1 MGNIERGGYIL
12 YRRKVSSWKWIL
24 SLERKGLNVIEI
36 VSLSCA
42 CPLRNGVGTLSSG
55 NRRVNCSSRADRPL
69 HPSHDG
75 SHLQVKSTFDPDWY
89 GHYYPLCPLNSN
101 SYIARDFF
109 LKTKDDL
116 FSVPIPTTELKLN
129 SPSLPV
135 MWLIDL
141 AGLIISRDEEEA
153 NKPSS
158 WSLSSSHLFGMWMV
172 RIYFAHVLYSRFLP
186 PSSCPPL
193 LPLLFPLVSL
203 KSFPPL
209 TTSSGSGCIY
219 CGGSL
224 REVATSHTTR
234 GDALHWRLPL
244 YSIPFLTRMLLLLL
258 YIYFIHP
265 RLHPTRKAPSSM
277 LRWLQPFSLPFLHVY
292 LLSYAFSETPNGR
305 VSIAMSCDQA
315 KRMNDFFFPLTI
327 CYISLCP
334 PLVRT

>member
-1 MGNIERGGYIL
+1 MTKKKKQTSHRLGRFPLLIFSVCEWCVYIL
-12 YRRKVSSWKWIL
+12 PTYY
-24 SLERKGLNVIEI
+24 I
-36 VSLSCA
+36 VAFS
-42 CPLRNGVGTLSSG
+42 PLRLVRL
-55 NRRVNCSSRADRPL
+55 
-69 HPSHDG
+69 
-75 SHLQVKSTFDPDWY
+75 Y
-89 GHYYPLCPLNSN
+89 
-101 SYIARDFF
+101 
-109 LKTKDDL
+109 L
-116 FSVPIPTTELKLN
+116 F
-129 SPSLPV
+129 
-135 MWLIDL
+135 
-141 AGLIISRDEEEA
+141 
-153 NKPSS
+153 
-158 WSLSSSHLFGMWMV
+158 
-172 RIYFAHVLYSRFLP
+172 
-186 PSSCPPL
+186 
-193 LPLLFPLVSL
+193 PLLFPLVSL

-219 CGGSL
+219 GGGSL